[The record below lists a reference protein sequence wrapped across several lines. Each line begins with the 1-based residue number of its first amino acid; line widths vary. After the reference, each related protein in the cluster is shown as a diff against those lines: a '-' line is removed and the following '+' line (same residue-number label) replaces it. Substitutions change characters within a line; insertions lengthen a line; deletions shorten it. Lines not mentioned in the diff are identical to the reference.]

1 MKLVVLA
8 VGKLKERAYRELAD
22 EYLGR
27 IRRYV
32 RCDELELR
40 DGAGLARALP
50 EGALTVALEVD
61 GLSLG
66 SEAFARRLEQ
76 WGSRGK
82 GVVAFLIGGANGI
95 DAKLSASADVR
106 LSLSTLTL
114 PHRLARVVLYEQ
126 LYRALTIQ
134 RGEPYARED

>member
-1 MKLVVLA
+1 MKLVVVA

-32 RCDELELR
+32 RCEELEVR
-40 DGAGLARALP
+40 DASALKRALP
-50 EGALTVALEVD
+50 ADALTVALEVD
-61 GLSLG
+61 GETIS
-66 SEAFARRLEQ
+66 SEALSRRVEH

-82 GVVAFLIGGANGI
+82 GVVAFLIGGAEGI
-95 DAKLSASADVR
+95 GRELSASADVR
-106 LSLSTLTL
+106 LSLSSFTL
-114 PHRLARVVLYEQ
+114 PHRLARIVLYEQ